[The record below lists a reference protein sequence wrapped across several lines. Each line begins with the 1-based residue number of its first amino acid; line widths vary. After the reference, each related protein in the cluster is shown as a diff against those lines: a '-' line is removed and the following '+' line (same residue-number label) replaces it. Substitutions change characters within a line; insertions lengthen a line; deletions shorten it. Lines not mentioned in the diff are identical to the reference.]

1 MHRNNPAGIIEGFGM
16 AEAFIRIQGLRK
28 TFRSREKK
36 FAVLRGIDLVIE
48 KGDVFGIVG
57 FSGAGKTTLLRCLNR
72 LETPDSGTISIGNVM
87 ITALERRELNLRRQ
101 KIGVIFQQFNLL
113 DSRTVF
119 GNVAYPLEIAGVKQ
133 GQVKSR
139 VMAILELVGLSDKV
153 DCYPGQLSGGQQ
165 QRVGIARAL
174 AVDPDILLS
183 DEATSA
189 LDPLTSLSI
198 LDLLIDIN
206 RKLGLT
212 IVLVTH
218 QLEVVRYACANMA
231 VLENGRIVEKG
242 SVKSVFL
249 NPKSETARL
258 FMKINRDFS
267 SREWQEGD
275 GI

>member
-1 MHRNNPAGIIEGFGM
+1 M
-16 AEAFIRIQGLRK
+16 AEAFIQIEGLRK
-28 TFRSREKK
+28 TFRGGERD
-36 FAVLRGIDLVIE
+36 FAVLKGIDLAIE

-72 LETPDSGTISIGNVM
+72 LETPDSGTVSIGNVM
-87 ITALERRELNLRRQ
+87 ITVLERRELNLRRQ

-119 GNVAYPLEIAGVKQ
+119 GNVAYPLEIAGLKR

-139 VMAILELVGLSDKV
+139 VMDILELVGLHDKAG
-153 DCYPGQLSGGQQ
+153 CYPGQLSGGQK

-174 AVDPDILLS
+174 TNEPDILLS

-206 RKLGLT
+206 GKLGLT

-218 QLEVVRYACANMA
+218 QLEVVRYACVNMA
-231 VLENGRIVEKG
+231 VLEDGRIAERG

-258 FMKINRDFS
+258 FMKINRDLS
-267 SREWQEGD
+267 SREWHDGD

>member
-1 MHRNNPAGIIEGFGM
+1 ME
-16 AEAFIRIQGLRK
+16 EEYFIKIQGLKK
-28 TFRSREKK
+28 TFYGRAGV
-36 FAVLRGIDLVIE
+36 FDVLKGIDLAIG
-48 KGDVFGIVG
+48 KGDIFGIVG

-72 LETPDSGTISIGNVM
+72 LENPNEGVVSIGGVV
-87 ITALERRELNLRRQ
+87 ITDLNDRELDDRRR

-119 GNVAYPLEIAGVKQ
+119 GNVSFPLEIAGIRVEQARK
-133 GQVKSR
+133 R
-139 VMAILELVGLSDKV
+139 VMEILELVGLRDKSDFF
-153 DCYPGQLSGGQQ
+153 PGQLSGGQK

-174 AVDPDILLS
+174 ANEPEILLS

-206 RKLGLT
+206 KKLGLT

-218 QLEVVRYACANMA
+218 QLEVVRYACNNMA
-231 VLENGRIVEKG
+231 VLENGCIVETG
-242 SVKSVFL
+242 SVKTVFL

-258 FMKINRDFS
+258 FMKINRDIS
-267 SREWQEGD
+267 TREWQGGD